1 MTTTLSTIGYEG
13 ASLEDFLAT
22 LELAG
27 IAQVI
32 DIRDFPGSR
41 RPGFSKNVLA
51 SALATKGIGYVH
63 LKPLGDPKPG
73 REAAREGRYETFRE
87 IYRNHLALPAAQ
99 TALRTAIETAQTNT
113 SVLMCYE
120 RDYEHC
126 HRTIVA
132 TAMSKLS
139 PFKIR
144 NLGVKKLPRSA
155 AIGRTHVEG
164 SARAIAIAPG

>member
-27 IAQVI
+27 IAQVL

-51 SALATKGIGYVH
+51 NALAEKGISYLH

-73 REAAREGRYETFRE
+73 REAAREGRYEAFRE
-87 IYRNHLALPAAQ
+87 IYETHLALPAGQ
-99 TALRTAIETAQTNT
+99 TALQTAMEAAQAKPTA
-113 SVLMCYE
+113 LMCYE

-132 TAMSKLS
+132 TAMSELS
-139 PFKIR
+139 SFKIR
-144 NLGVKKLPRSA
+144 NLGVRKLPGSA
-155 AIGRTHVEG
+155 GIGRTHVKG
-164 SARAIAIAPG
+164 SAGTVAIA

>member
-13 ASLEDFLAT
+13 ASLDDFIAT
-22 LELAG
+22 LEIANV
-27 IAQVI
+27 AQVI

-51 SALATKGIGYVH
+51 HALAAKGIGYLH

-73 REAAREGRYETFRE
+73 REAAREGRYEAFRE
-87 IYRNHLALPAAQ
+87 IYHRHLSLPAGQ
-99 TALRTAIETAQTNT
+99 TALQTAVETAEARP

-120 RDYEHC
+120 RDFEHC

-139 PFKIR
+139 SMKIR
-144 NLGVKKLPRSA
+144 HLGVRKLPRSTG
-155 AIGRTHVEG
+155 IGRTHVEG
-164 SARAIAIAPG
+164 SAGAVAIA